1 MIRFLKEVYCTGFII
16 GHRLRFP
23 QRLGGGWGPDM
34 DNARGVLFVSL
45 IQGLILLNLE
55 CLIQVRFGTMIIPSI
70 SKWMILC
77 VYAVLFCTNYYVLV
91 IRRYGVKYV
100 QQYSNLNKYRKVILL
115 GSWAILLLVILVFSI
130 YTVSVYRRYFHLV
143 PDGV

>member
-1 MIRFLKEVYCTGFII
+1 
-16 GHRLRFP
+16 
-23 QRLGGGWGPDM
+23 M